1 MFSSSTNVFRRI
13 STVLF
18 GNTSG
23 EIAYAIR
30 TAIFIRCAFF
40 CCLVARAPFAG
51 KPLARGAVARYRT
64 RLRTATVALLAAGR
78 LRTRASATV
87 RNGTRTPRAPSARSR
102 VARSRLCAAV
112 FASAR
117 LRRRTFT
124 SFRCIIGFFTR
135 RALRAARVVRLGGQ
149 FTAQR
154 IIFI

>member
-30 TAIFIRCAFF
+30 TAIFIRSAFF

-51 KPLARGAVARYRT
+51 YPLARSRVTGYRAGLNSARIA
-64 RLRTATVALLAAGR
+64 RLAGSGLCALTFARVRDRAG
-78 LRTRASATV
+78 
-87 RNGTRTPRAPSARSR
+87 TPRAPSTRGR
-102 VARSRLCAAV
+102 VAGSRLCAAV

-124 SFRCIIGFFTR
+124 SFRCIIGFFIR
-135 RALRAARVVRLGGQ
+135 RALRAARVVRFGGQ

>member
-30 TAIFIRCAFF
+30 TAIFIRSAFF
-40 CCLVARAPFAG
+40 CCLVARASTTKNPLPGSRIAG
-51 KPLARGAVARYRT
+51 YRA
-64 RLRTATVALLAAGR
+64 RLRAASITKLAGNRLCSLTFARVGDRAG
-78 LRTRASATV
+78 
-87 RNGTRTPRAPSARSR
+87 TPSTPSARSR
-102 VARSRLCAAV
+102 VAGSRLCATV

-124 SFRCIIGFFTR
+124 SFRCIIGFFTC
-135 RALRAARVVRLGGQ
+135 RALSTARVVRLGGQ
-149 FTAQR
+149 FATQR